1 MPDRPLQSGRLPII
15 LGRAS
20 IAQSS
25 FPTVSVCSTCA
36 KVHVINISIV
46 SRVPDEDII
55 RSLNAVVD
63 ETFSSPDDAEL
74 NALAKDILARLEK
87 AYSIPTIIAILG
99 EVEELNA
106 RGLES
111 LGGTRFSVFSPSPG
125 SSVAA
130 TPALSPAFNKMN
142 LSLVDAKLSN
152 QSASGTESP
161 TYFSIS
167 ALPTSYFSFN
177 VIPNP
182 ERLSVTWPE
191 EFGTDFLKATTK
203 IAQALRNEKR
213 DPSFVDYIVSALV
226 PQRRHRRC

>member
-1 MPDRPLQSGRLPII
+1 M
-15 LGRAS
+15 
-20 IAQSS
+20 
-25 FPTVSVCSTCA
+25 SVHGFNLSA
-36 KVHVINISIV
+36 V

-63 ETFSSPDDAEL
+63 ETFSTPDDAEL
-74 NALAKDILARLEK
+74 NALAKDVLARLEK
-87 AYSIPTIIAILG
+87 TYSIPTIIAVLS
-99 EVEELNA
+99 ELEELNT

-125 SSVAA
+125 SSVAT
-130 TPALSPAFNKMN
+130 TPALSPAFSKMN

-152 QSASGTESP
+152 QSANGAESP
-161 TYFSIS
+161 TYFSLS
-167 ALPTSYFSFN
+167 ALPTSYFSFT

-213 DPSFVDYIVSALV
+213 DPSFVDYIVSPPV
-226 PQRRHRRC
+226 HQPRNYRY